1 MIPRGILFD
10 PMSEPKRLRA
20 LDGGRGTHEGTEPS
34 DPQIVA
40 GLIAGEEW
48 AAEAL
53 YDRLQPVVDR
63 ALRRIL
69 QSNNPDHD
77 DQVQVVFERVIR
89 SLVERKFA
97 GACSLTTWASAIA
110 SNVAVDALRT
120 RIRERGLV
128 WEDRARGAEH
138 AAKVSSGSLER
149 QLEARAEI
157 AELHAILAS
166 MDAAQAQT
174 VLLHDVHGHEL
185 SEIALITRVS
195 VAAAQSRLVRGR
207 KELLRRARARLGR
220 SQ

>member
-1 MIPRGILFD
+1 MIPRETLVH

-20 LDGGRGTHEGTEPS
+20 LDGGNAQHEGNEPS
-34 DPQIVA
+34 DSQIVA

-48 AAEAL
+48 AAEVL

-69 QSNNPDHD
+69 QSNNADHD

-89 SLVERKFA
+89 TLTERKFA
-97 GACSLTTWASAIA
+97 GACSLSTWASAIA
-110 SNVAVDALRT
+110 SNVAVDALRA
-120 RIRERGLV
+120 RIRERALV
-128 WEDRARGAEH
+128 WDDRARAAEH
-138 AAKVSSGSLER
+138 AASVSSGNLER

-157 AELHAILAS
+157 AELHAILGS
-166 MDAAQAQT
+166 MDAPQAET
-174 VLLHDVHGHEL
+174 VLLHDVHGLEL

-207 KELLRRARARLGR
+207 KELLRRARVRLGR
-220 SQ
+220 SS

>member
-1 MIPRGILFD
+1 MIPRETLVD

-20 LDGGRGTHEGTEPS
+20 LAGGNGEREGDEPS
-34 DPQIVA
+34 DEQIVA

-69 QSNNPDHD
+69 QSSPDHD

-89 SLVERKFA
+89 TLVERKFA
-97 GACSLTTWASAIA
+97 GACSLSTWATAIA
-110 SNVAVDALRT
+110 SNVAVDALRA
-120 RIRERGLV
+120 RIRERAVV

-138 AAKVSSGSLER
+138 AASVSSGNLER

-157 AELHAILAS
+157 AELHEILGS
-166 MDAAQAQT
+166 MDKSQAET

-185 SEIALITRVS
+185 SEIAVLTRVS

-207 KELLRRARARLGR
+207 KELLRRARLRLGR
-220 SQ
+220 SS

>member
-1 MIPRGILFD
+1 MIPREHTID

-20 LDGGRGTHEGTEPS
+20 LDGGNGQREGEPS
-34 DPQIVA
+34 SDEQIVA
-40 GLIAGEEW
+40 GLVAGQEW

-69 QSNNPDHD
+69 QSNADHD

-89 SLVERKFA
+89 TLVERKFA
-97 GACSLTTWASAIA
+97 GACSLSTWATAIA
-110 SNVAVDALRT
+110 SNVAVDALRA
-120 RIRERGLV
+120 RIRERAVV
-128 WEDRARGAEH
+128 WEDRTRSAEH
-138 AAKVSSGSLER
+138 AASIPSASLER

-157 AELHAILAS
+157 AELHAILAA
-166 MDAAQAQT
+166 MEPAQAEA

-185 SEIALITRVS
+185 TEIALITRVS

-207 KELLRRARARLGR
+207 KELLRRARLRLGR
-220 SQ
+220 SS

>member
-1 MIPRGILFD
+1 MIPRENMVE
-10 PMSEPKRLRA
+10 PMPEPKRLRA
-20 LDGGRGTHEGTEPS
+20 LAGGNGEREGNDPS
-34 DPQIVA
+34 DEQIVA

-63 ALRRIL
+63 ALRRVL
-69 QSNNPDHD
+69 QNNAEHD

-89 SLVERKFA
+89 TLVERKFA
-97 GACSLTTWASAIA
+97 GACSLSTWATAIA
-110 SNVAVDALRT
+110 SNVAVDALRA
-120 RIRERGLV
+120 RIRERSVV

-138 AAKVSSGSLER
+138 AASVSSGNLER

-157 AELHAILAS
+157 AELHTILGS
-166 MDAAQAQT
+166 MDASQAET

-185 SEIALITRVS
+185 SEIAVLTRVS

-207 KELLRRARARLGR
+207 KELLRRARLRLGR
-220 SQ
+220 SS

>member
-1 MIPRGILFD
+1 
-10 PMSEPKRLRA
+10 MSEPKRLRA
-20 LDGGRGTHEGTEPS
+20 LDGGRGQQEGTEPS

-97 GACSLTTWASAIA
+97 GACSLSTWATAIA
-110 SNVAVDALRT
+110 SHVAVDALRA
-120 RIRERGLV
+120 RIRERAVV

-138 AAKVSSGSLER
+138 AASISSGNLER

-157 AELHAILAS
+157 AELHAILGS
-166 MDAAQAQT
+166 MDPGQAET

-185 SEIALITRVS
+185 TEIALIMGVS

-207 KELLRRARARLGR
+207 KELLRRARIRLGR
-220 SQ
+220 SS

>member
-1 MIPRGILFD
+1 MFPRETISD
-10 PMSEPKRLRA
+10 AMSEPKRLRA
-20 LDGGRGTHEGTEPS
+20 LDGGNGPHEGSEPS
-34 DPQIVA
+34 DEQIVA

-53 YDRLQPVVDR
+53 YDHLQPVVDR

-69 QSNNPDHD
+69 QSNADHD

-89 SLVERKFA
+89 TLIERKFA
-97 GACSLTTWASAIA
+97 GACSLSTWATAIA
-110 SNVAVDALRT
+110 SNVAVDALRA
-120 RIRERGLV
+120 RIRERAVV

-138 AAKVSSGSLER
+138 AARVSSGNLER

-157 AELHAILAS
+157 AELHAILGS
-166 MDAAQAQT
+166 MDGAQAET

-185 SEIALITRVS
+185 TEIALITRVS

-207 KELLRRARARLGR
+207 KELLRRARVRLGR
-220 SQ
+220 SS